1 MLLAVECPKYSVMK
15 KLLLLVCVMISL
27 TAYSVAGDADSIVSA
42 LKQGNAQQFSNYF
55 DNFIDLKL
63 PVKDEI
69 KNVGK
74 TQAGITVKNFFEENN
89 IKGFENI
96 SQRESNGTM
105 YIAGKLVGDSK
116 SYNITMLM
124 KAKGDKLTI
133 ITIRIN

>member
-1 MLLAVECPKYSVMK
+1 MK
-15 KLLLLVCVMISL
+15 KLLLMVCVMVGL
-27 TAYSVAGDADSIVSA
+27 TAYSVASDADSIVSA
-42 LKQGNAQQFSNYF
+42 LKAGNAQQFSNYF

-63 PVKDEI
+63 PAKDEI

-74 TQAGITVKNFFEENN
+74 TQAGITVRNFFEENN

-105 YIAGKLVGDSK
+105 YIAGKLIGDSK

>member
-1 MLLAVECPKYSVMK
+1 MA
-15 KLLLLVCVMISL
+15 CVMMGL
-27 TAYSVAGDADSIVSA
+27 TAYSVASDADSIVSA
-42 LKQGNAQQFSNYF
+42 LKQGNAQQFSSYF

-63 PVKDEI
+63 PGKDEI

-74 TQAGITVKNFFEENN
+74 TQAGITVKNFFEEND

-105 YIAGKLVGDSK
+105 YIAGKLKGDSK

>member
-1 MLLAVECPKYSVMK
+1 MK
-15 KLLLLVCVMISL
+15 KLFLMACVMMGL
-27 TAYSVAGDADSIVSA
+27 TAYSVANDADSIVSA
-42 LKQGNAQQFSNYF
+42 LKQGNAQQFSSYF

-63 PVKDEI
+63 PAKDEI

-105 YIAGKLVGDSK
+105 YIAGKLIGDSK
-116 SYNITMLM
+116 SYNITILM

>member
-1 MLLAVECPKYSVMK
+1 MVG
-15 KLLLLVCVMISL
+15 L
-27 TAYSVAGDADSIVSA
+27 TAYSVASDADSIVSA
-42 LKQGNAQQFSNYF
+42 LKQGNAQQFSSYF

-63 PVKDEI
+63 PAKDEI

-74 TQAGITVKNFFEENN
+74 TQASITIKNFFDENN
-89 IKGFENI
+89 IKGFESI

-105 YIAGKLVGDSK
+105 YIAGKLVGDK

>member
-1 MLLAVECPKYSVMK
+1 MLLAVNARKHLFMK
-15 KLLLLVCVMISL
+15 RLLLLVCVMVGL
-27 TAYSVAGDADSIVSA
+27 TAYSVASDADSIVNA
-42 LKQGNAQQFSNYF
+42 LKQGNAQQFSSYF

-63 PVKDEI
+63 PAKDEI

-74 TQAGITVKNFFEENN
+74 TQASITIKNFFDENN
-89 IKGFENI
+89 IKGFESI

-105 YIAGKLVGDSK
+105 YIAGKLVGDK